1 MKGVKISV
9 ETIIQQISM
18 EMAKEICRRVEEG
31 GMSDI
36 DRFATEA
43 LELCKESV
51 QEIITQIVKKL
62 NDELRADKAYRKEQ
76 GLLLKETE
84 RERCLLTEIGLIT
97 ISRDYYRIKASNE
110 YVYPI
115 DSMLGL
121 AAYERVS
128 ANLSARMVGQAA
140 EVSYEK
146 SARTESGGKV
156 SKQTVKN
163 KLLAAGRLEKE
174 MPKEKR
180 TVTEL
185 HIFADEDHAH
195 LCNGKNCDVPLIT
208 VSEGV
213 KEVCKDR
220 NALIH
225 PVHFSS
231 ASRHTGMTWETVAGY
246 IEQAYEENR
255 IDKIYLHGDGA
266 SWIKKGLD
274 VLPKSLFVID
284 GFHLEKRLKSV
295 TAAFSK
301 QNYHFRIRQAF
312 FEKKKEKALSL
323 IKEMLSLSENPKQA
337 KRIRKFLGYV
347 KNNWD
352 GIVQRHTQG
361 VIGSCTEGLISHI
374 YSERLSRNPMGWSDA
389 GLNKMAELR
398 VYTRN
403 GCVVSGELFK
413 RPQEEKGRSALSEYA
428 NERLRQAVSG
438 YLDWSIFEKEPY
450 CPAVNS
456 ATQMLI
462 RSYGCQHSMAG

>member
-1 MKGVKISV
+1 V
-9 ETIIQQISM
+9 ETIIQQICM
-18 EMAKEICRRVEEG
+18 EMAKKICRRVEEG
-31 GMSDI
+31 GMSNI
-36 DRFATEA
+36 DQFATDA
-43 LELCKESV
+43 LEHCKESV
-51 QEIITQIVKKL
+51 REIIRQIVKEL
-62 NDELRADKAYRKEQ
+62 NDGLRADKAYRKEQ
-76 GLLLKETE
+76 GLIMKEKE
-84 RERCLLTEIGLIT
+84 RERCLLTEIGPIT
-97 ISRDYYRIKASNE
+97 IRRDYYLSKSGNKYIC
-110 YVYPI
+110 PI

-121 AAYERVS
+121 TAYERVS

-146 SARTESGGKV
+146 SARIESSGKV

-163 KLLAAGRLEKE
+163 KLLAVGRLEKE
-174 MPKEKR
+174 MPKERR
-180 TVTEL
+180 TVPEL

-195 LCNGKNCDVPLIT
+195 LQNGKSRDVPLIT

-213 KEVCKDR
+213 KEVCLGR
-220 NALIH
+220 NALVN

-231 ASRHTGMTWETVAGY
+231 AIRETGKTWEIVAGY

-266 SWIKKGLD
+266 SWIKKGLE

-301 QNYHFRIRQAF
+301 QNYHFRIRQAI
-312 FEKKKEKALSL
+312 FEKDKEKVLSL
-323 IKEMLSLSENPKQA
+323 IKEMLSKTDNPSKKKQ
-337 KRIRKFLGYV
+337 IRKFLYYI

-352 GIVQRHTQG
+352 GIAQRHTQG
-361 VIGSCTEGLISHI
+361 VLGSCTEGLISHI

-403 GCVVSGELFK
+403 GCVVSGEAFK
-413 RPQEEKGRSALSEYA
+413 RSKEEKERSSLSDYA
-428 NERLRQAVSG
+428 NERLRKAVSG
-438 YLDWSIFEKEPY
+438 YFDWSIFEKEPY
-450 CPAVNS
+450 SPAVNS
-456 ATQMLI
+456 ATQILI
-462 RSYGCQHSMAG
+462 RSYGQQRNAG